1 MVSQIYLV
9 LISLAAILLV
19 HRSLRYFS
27 NRSNH
32 LPLPPGPPGLP
43 LIGNLHQAPK
53 SRVWAQWHAWAKE
66 YGPVVYLNMLGQ
78 PLVILNSAK
87 AAQDLLARRGAI
99 YSDRPRLVLAGELA
113 LKGLH
118 LLLMPYDAQYKA
130 SSYRPLLHLE
140 SRQLLSNIL
149 KESKKSPQGQG
160 QGQGQGQ
167 EQQARSQQQQ
177 QQQQQGV
184 NHHHQLERATASTTY
199 ALIYGYRLLTGHE
212 PEHARAHEIQKQ
224 FAAMM
229 VGPNLVDLVPCLQGL
244 PFPWPWK
251 ARAERHFREQRD
263 LHLAN
268 LHRALDNSGWN
279 FAKEMAASAERGQMG
294 EEEFAFDLG
303 ILADAALETTV
314 ISASWFVVAWL
325 AHGGGTGTG
334 TTGTTGFVAKAQRCL
349 DDVVG
354 RDRLPDFDDR
364 PRLPYID
371 AIVEEVLRWR
381 PIGTTGV
388 PHLTKVEDRYEGR
401 RIPAGSIVFANQWAI
416 ARDVEV
422 FGEDVDDFVPERW
435 LVDGAGAAAGDGTGG
450 GGGGENGGD
459 DVTTDGGDKE
469 EKSSN
474 SEDCGAGSG
483 LRDLPSIGFGFG
495 RRACTG
501 RYVARSVLWIQIAML
516 LWAFDLEG
524 AVSRETGEKVEVDP
538 MAMTDSLVI
547 RPVPFDVL
555 FKARGPWVEEVI
567 QKQCDTLDVDLVDL
581 LDKIGDYRA
590 SRP

>member
-9 LISLAAILLV
+9 LLSLAAILLV
-19 HRSLRYFS
+19 QQSLRHLS
-27 NRSNH
+27 RRSSL

-43 LIGNLHQAPK
+43 VIGNLHQTPK
-53 SRVWAQWHAWAKE
+53 SRVWARWHAWAKE

-78 PLVILNSAK
+78 PIVILNSAK

-118 LLLMPYDAQYKA
+118 LLLMPYDSQYKVHQKMEA
-130 SSYRPLLHLE
+130 PLLSPKAAFSYRPLLHLE
-140 SRQLLSNIL
+140 SRQLLFNIL
-149 KESKKSPQGQG
+149 EGSKEPQG
-160 QGQGQGQ
+160 
-167 EQQARSQQQQ
+167 RR
-177 QQQQQGV
+177 GV
-184 NHHHQLERATASTTY
+184 DHHRQLERAMASTTY
-199 ALIYGYRLLTGHE
+199 ALVYGYRLLTGHE

-229 VGPNLVDLVPCLQGL
+229 VGPNLVDLVPALQGVPL
-244 PFPWPWK
+244 PWPWK
-251 ARAERHFREQRD
+251 ARAERHFQDQRA
-263 LHLAN
+263 LHMAN
-268 LHRALDNSGWN
+268 LGRALAGPGWN
-279 FAKEMAASAERGQMG
+279 FAKEMAASAERRRMG

-314 ISASWFVVAWL
+314 ISAGWFVVAWL
-325 AHGGGTGTG
+325 AHGRRGGGGTMPG
-334 TTGTTGFVAKAQRCL
+334 GFVARAQGCL

-354 RDRLPDFDDR
+354 RGRLPAFEDR
-364 PRLPYID
+364 PCLPYID

-416 ARDVEV
+416 ARDAEV
-422 FGEDVDDFVPERW
+422 FGDDADDFVPERW
-435 LVDGAGAAAGDGTGG
+435 LAEAGAEGG
-450 GGGGENGGD
+450 GGGGGGGGMHGGHGGEEKPDHSEEEEEGGGGGD
-459 DVTTDGGDKE
+459 
-469 EKSSN
+469 
-474 SEDCGAGSG
+474 GAADA

-501 RYVARSVLWIQIAML
+501 RHVARSVLWIQIAML

-524 AVSRETGEKVEVDP
+524 AVSRETGERVEVDP

-547 RPVPFDVL
+547 RPVPFNVL
-555 FKARGPWVEEVI
+555 FKPRGPWVEEVI
-567 QKQCDTLDVDLVDL
+567 QTQCNTLDVDLVEL
-581 LDKIGDYRA
+581 LDKIGDFRA
-590 SRP
+590 SRH